1 MFLYIHARNP
11 SLKRADLFIAYI
23 LIDFKPMMKT
33 KTPRNIKERV
43 IRQWLQGYTRE
54 RIRRENG
61 ISAGIVSA
69 IIEEARAQK
78 EYNDIDFLRQ
88 TSLML
93 KEEGLELSF
102 LGFAIRLKKIMEENG
117 INEEDQLETILSD
130 FATYC
135 FKNNL
140 SYETLIASGSQALNL
155 AH

>member
-1 MFLYIHARNP
+1 
-11 SLKRADLFIAYI
+11 
-23 LIDFKPMMKT
+23 MMKT

-43 IRQWLQGYTRE
+43 IRQWLQGHTRE
-54 RIRRENG
+54 RIARANVIG
-61 ISAGIVSA
+61 VGTVSA
-69 IIEEARAQK
+69 IKDEARAQK
-78 EYNDIDFLRQ
+78 DYYDIDFLRQ

-102 LGFAIRLKKIMEENG
+102 LGFAIRLEKIMEENG

-140 SYETLIASGSQALNL
+140 SYETTHSKWFTGLKSSP
-155 AH
+155 